1 MLDIHEELMCMLQED
16 DEQYGDEWMEEIN
29 FEVDDCCMNVNGYL
43 ISRKDHPAS
52 ETTPMASIVDKYL

>member
-1 MLDIHEELMCMLQED
+1 MLQED

-29 FEVDDCCMNVNGYL
+29 FQVDDCCMNVNGYL